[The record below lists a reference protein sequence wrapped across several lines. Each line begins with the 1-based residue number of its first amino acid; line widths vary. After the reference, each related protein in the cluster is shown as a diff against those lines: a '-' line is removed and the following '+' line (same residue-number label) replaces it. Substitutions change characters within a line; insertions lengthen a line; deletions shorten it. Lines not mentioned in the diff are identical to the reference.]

1 MRTPAAVPLARAAV
15 MTASACMAV
24 LSGRSLFLR
33 ARLPAAGLDAGATGR
48 ASSASLGAS
57 GSVALF
63 ALVLLAVSSVG
74 SLASSDEPAVPSSL
88 MLQFNRI
95 VNKGLDDLRQ
105 FAVAAFGDFGAEHG
119 AQGEV
124 LQFGHGTSAGLQ
136 IGDGLPCDS

>member
-1 MRTPAAVPLARAAV
+1 MKSLAFICREIYISLFKRAAFAGSV
-15 MTASACMAV
+15 RLGSAVCFGIV
-24 LSGRSLFLR
+24 GRPKL
-33 ARLPAAGLDAGATGR
+33 LDA
-48 ASSASLGAS
+48 
-57 GSVALF
+57 
-63 ALVLLAVSSVG
+63 
-74 SLASSDEPAVPSSL
+74 
-88 MLQFNRI
+88 QFNRI